1 MDRIG
6 KKVVLKLICNH
17 EHECLISYHPAA
29 VTETSTKKNKHCLIC
44 GCVLIMLPLILVL
57 MIIVLVIVLSQT
69 PRINNDPGPN
79 MVRPL
84 LTNRPA
90 VEGQTRLL
98 EVDLGTDPF
107 WVSQADF
114 QIEDCTGTV
123 LIIQRVQCHELP
135 RKVIKETTPSRFLYY
150 AYLLPGSVVNITV
163 ADTIDNS
170 RVEVWAMN
178 SEAWKLTD
186 LGLNL
191 DSCSVPPSGSS
202 CFLAQ
207 SKAGQTIQQEI
218 EKADFYF
225 YFTNRLSNGVRFTYV
240 AEQYLHNLTEV
251 RQLYSPI
258 ETAIIRDRSQ
268 TVTISPIFDFQR
280 NKCVMLSSSCTSTQ
294 SHAVTIGNLKRR
306 MDLLV
311 FPGVGGIIVLL
322 VGLSVVSVYIAVA
335 VWSHWKRKYKSKTVM
350 DLAI

>member
-1 MDRIG
+1 MFM
-6 KKVVLKLICNH
+6 N
-17 EHECLISYHPAA
+17 LISYHPAA
-29 VTETSTKKNKHCLIC
+29 VTETSTKKNKRCLIC
-44 GCVLIMLPLILVL
+44 GCVLITLPLLL
-57 MIIVLVIVLSQT
+57 MIIVVVILSQT
-69 PRINNDPGPN
+69 PSVNNDPGPD

-84 LTNRPA
+84 LTNRPQ

-98 EVDLGTDPF
+98 EVDFGTDPF
-107 WVSQADF
+107 WISQADF
-114 QIEDCTGTV
+114 QIDGCTGTV
-123 LIIQRVQCHELP
+123 LIIQGVQCHELP

-170 RVEVWAMN
+170 EVEVWAMN

-186 LGLNL
+186 LGINR
-191 DSCSVPPSGSS
+191 DSCNVPPSGSS

-225 YFTNRLSNGVRFTYV
+225 YFTNRLSNAVRFAYV
-240 AEQYLHNLTEV
+240 AEQYLYNLTEV
-251 RQLYSPI
+251 RQLYSPT
-258 ETAIIRDRSQ
+258 ETDIIRDRSQ

-280 NKCVMLSSSCTSTQ
+280 RKCVMLSSSCVNTQ

-322 VGLSVVSVYIAVA
+322 VALSVVSVYIAVV
-335 VWSHWKRKYKSKTVM
+335 VWPHWKRKYNSKIVIGTT